1 MMLRYALQT
10 IRDRKGGFVGAL
22 LALMCAA
29 ALVTAC
35 GTLLETGLRGRIET
49 ERYAAAPLIVSAD
62 QNVHRTTVKH
72 KGNGKTKV
80 KHKAKPV
87 AERAWLPAATA
98 DRIRNVDGVREVVP
112 ELTFLAVPVAQSTGK
127 PATSSRPSYGHSWA
141 SASLLPSLSPQAV
154 PPSPPT
160 TW

>member
-1 MMLRYALQT
+1 MMLRYALRT
-10 IRDRKGGFVGAL
+10 IRHRKAGFLGAF

-35 GTLLETGLRGRIET
+35 GTLLETGLRGRIAT

-72 KGNGKTKV
+72 KGGKTKI

-98 DRIRNVDGVREVVP
+98 DRLRRLPGVRKVVP
-112 ELTFLAVPVAQSTGK
+112 ELTFLAQPLELPAQAADDVPLHGHAW
-127 PATSSRPSYGHSWA
+127 SSAPLTPSR
-141 SASLLPSLSPQAV
+141 SPPAV
-154 PPSPPT
+154 PRRPPT